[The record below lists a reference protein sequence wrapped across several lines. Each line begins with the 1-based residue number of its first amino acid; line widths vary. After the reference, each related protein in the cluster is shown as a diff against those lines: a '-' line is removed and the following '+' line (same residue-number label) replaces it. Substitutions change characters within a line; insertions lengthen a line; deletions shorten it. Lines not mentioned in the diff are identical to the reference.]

1 MSDRIVVGISGSTG
15 IVYAVELL
23 KMFRANNI
31 ESHVVMSR
39 AARLTLAH
47 ESDLTVDDVAD
58 LAHTMYAP
66 NDIGAAIASGS
77 FITRGMVVA
86 PCSVKTV
93 AQIAMGNSDSLL
105 PRAADVALKERRR
118 LVLMVRETPLSLIHL
133 RNMVAVTEAGAIVA
147 PPMPA
152 FYTRPESIDDIVR
165 HSVNRVLDLLGIA
178 DNEYS
183 SRWDGQ
189 MTTRRKREPA
199 APAQPA

>member
-1 MSDRIVVGISGSTG
+1 MPDRIVVGISGSTG
-15 IVYAVELL
+15 IVYAIELL
-23 KMFRANNI
+23 RLLRAHDI

-47 ESDLTVDDVAD
+47 ESDLTVDQVAE
-58 LAHTMYAP
+58 LAHVMYAP

-77 FITRGMVVA
+77 FVTKGMVVA

-147 PPMPA
+147 PPVPA
-152 FYTRPESIDDIVR
+152 FYTRPGSIEEIVK
-165 HSVNRVLDLLGIA
+165 HSVNRILDLLGII
-178 DNEYS
+178 DDDYS
-183 SRWDGQ
+183 SRWDGN
-189 MTTRRKREPA
+189 MTTRRRRERS
-199 APAQPA
+199 APAQLT